1 MASPAD
7 DKAEIQVDGMERLL
21 NGVIDLHVHYYS
33 EGYLRAVEEA
43 DSTKVY
49 RRSEDG
55 RYVALWRSGV
65 ALTVPQPHPGIP
77 ERLEMMEKSG
87 IAVQVLSVPSPSVY
101 FLDEVSADRLAREVN
116 EDFASICRQHPGN
129 FRALA
134 SVTMQDTELALS
146 NLSHALDELGLAGV
160 MLLTNIAGVP
170 LDDARFEPFWEAA
183 NERRLLTYVH
193 PTVPDAE
200 HLSDFALAIG
210 VGFLGDTNLAL
221 ARLAYS
227 GIFERYPR
235 IRWVFSHL
243 GGTLPFMLPR
253 LDSYYRQFPE
263 CREKAPR
270 PPSEYI
276 RSLLFDTATSHRPA
290 MRCAVDTLGLG
301 RLVFG
306 SDYPHVPGGVEPFLN
321 ALDATGAT
329 DEELVELTRGRAS
342 ALLDGRAV

>member
-1 MASPAD
+1 LD
-7 DKAEIQVDGMERLL
+7 D
-21 NGVIDLHVHYYS
+21 VIDLHVHYYTDR
-33 EGYLRAVEEA
+33 YLQAVEEA
-43 DSTKVY
+43 PSTRVY
-49 RRSEDG
+49 RRPEDG

-65 ALTVPQPHPGIP
+65 ALTVPQPHPGVS

-87 IAVQVLSVPSPSVY
+87 ISMQVLSVPSPNVF
-101 FLDEVSADRLAREVN
+101 FLEGSAADRLARDVN
-116 EDFASICRQHPGN
+116 EEFAEICRENPN
-129 FRALA
+129 KFRALA
-134 SVTMQDTELALS
+134 SVTMQDTNLALR
-146 NLSHALDELGLAGV
+146 NLTHALDELKMDGV
-160 MLLTNIAGVP
+160 MLLTNIDGMS
-170 LDDARFEPFWEAA
+170 LDDARFEPFWEVA
-183 NERRLLTYVH
+183 NERDLLTYVH

-200 HLSDFALAIG
+200 HLSDYALAIG

-221 ARLAYS
+221 ARLSYS
-227 GIFERYPR
+227 GVFERYPR

-253 LDSYYRQFPE
+253 LDNYYRQFPE
-263 CREKAPR
+263 CRERAPR

-276 RSLLFDTATSHRPA
+276 RGLLFDTASSHRPA

-329 DEELVELTRGRAS
+329 DEELVELTRGRAR

>member
-1 MASPAD
+1 
-7 DKAEIQVDGMERLL
+7 MERLL

-146 NLSHALDELGLAGV
+146 NL
-160 MLLTNIAGVP
+160 
-170 LDDARFEPFWEAA
+170 
-183 NERRLLTYVH
+183 
-193 PTVPDAE
+193 
-200 HLSDFALAIG
+200 
-210 VGFLGDTNLAL
+210 
-221 ARLAYS
+221 
-227 GIFERYPR
+227 
-235 IRWVFSHL
+235 
-243 GGTLPFMLPR
+243 
-253 LDSYYRQFPE
+253 
-263 CREKAPR
+263 
-270 PPSEYI
+270 
-276 RSLLFDTATSHRPA
+276 
-290 MRCAVDTLGLG
+290 
-301 RLVFG
+301 
-306 SDYPHVPGGVEPFLN
+306 
-321 ALDATGAT
+321 
-329 DEELVELTRGRAS
+329 
-342 ALLDGRAV
+342 

>member
-1 MASPAD
+1 M
-7 DKAEIQVDGMERLL
+7 
-21 NGVIDLHVHYYS
+21 IDLHVHYYTDR
-33 EGYLRAVEEA
+33 YLQAVEDA
-43 DSTKVY
+43 PSTRVY
-49 RRSEDG
+49 RRPEDG

-65 ALTVPQPHPGIP
+65 ALTVPQPHPGVS

-87 IAVQVLSVPSPSVY
+87 ISMQVLSVPSPNVF
-101 FLDEVSADRLAREVN
+101 FLEGSAADRLARDVN
-116 EDFASICRQHPGN
+116 EEFAEICRENPN
-129 FRALA
+129 KFRALA
-134 SVTMQDTELALS
+134 SVTMQDTNLALR
-146 NLSHALDELGLAGV
+146 NLTHALDELKLDGV
-160 MLLTNIAGVP
+160 MLLTNIDGMS
-170 LDDARFEPFWEAA
+170 LDDARFEPFWEVA
-183 NERRLLTYVH
+183 NERDLLTYVH

-200 HLSDFALAIG
+200 HLSDYALAIG

-221 ARLAYS
+221 ARLSYS
-227 GIFERYPR
+227 GVFERYPR

-253 LDSYYRQFPE
+253 LDNYYRQFPE
-263 CREKAPR
+263 CRERAPR

-276 RSLLFDTATSHRPA
+276 RGLLFDTASSHRPA

-321 ALDATGAT
+321 VLDATGAT
-329 DEELVELTRGRAS
+329 DEELVELTRGRAR

>member
-1 MASPAD
+1 MD
-7 DKAEIQVDGMERLL
+7 D
-21 NGVIDLHVHYYS
+21 VIDLHVHYYTDR
-33 EGYLRAVEEA
+33 YLQAVEEA
-43 DSTKVY
+43 PSTRVY
-49 RRSEDG
+49 RRPEDG

-65 ALTVPQPHPGIP
+65 ALTVPQPHPGVS
-77 ERLEMMEKSG
+77 ERLEMMEESG
-87 IAVQVLSVPSPSVY
+87 ISMQVLSVPSPNVF
-101 FLDEVSADRLAREVN
+101 FLEGSAADRLARDVN
-116 EDFASICRQHPGN
+116 EEFAEICRENPN
-129 FRALA
+129 KFRALA
-134 SVTMQDTELALS
+134 SVTMQDTNLALR
-146 NLSHALDELGLAGV
+146 NLTHALDELKMDGV
-160 MLLTNIAGVP
+160 MLLTNIDGMS
-170 LDDARFEPFWEAA
+170 LDDARFEPFWEVA
-183 NERRLLTYVH
+183 NERDLLTYVH

-200 HLSDFALAIG
+200 SLSDYALAIG

-221 ARLAYS
+221 ARLSYS
-227 GIFERYPR
+227 GVFERYPR

-253 LDSYYRQFPE
+253 LDNYYRQFPE
-263 CREKAPR
+263 CRERAPR

-276 RSLLFDTATSHRPA
+276 RGLLFDTASSHRPA

-329 DEELVELTRGRAS
+329 DEELVELTRGRAR

>member
-1 MASPAD
+1 
-7 DKAEIQVDGMERLL
+7 
-21 NGVIDLHVHYYS
+21 
-33 EGYLRAVEEA
+33 
-43 DSTKVY
+43 
-49 RRSEDG
+49 
-55 RYVALWRSGV
+55 VALWRSGV
-65 ALTVPQPHPGIP
+65 ALTVPQPHPGVS

-87 IAVQVLSVPSPSVY
+87 ISMQVLSVPSPNVF
-101 FLDEVSADRLAREVN
+101 FLEGSAADRLARDVN
-116 EDFASICRQHPGN
+116 EEFAEICRENPN
-129 FRALA
+129 KFRALA
-134 SVTMQDTELALS
+134 SVTMQDTNLALR
-146 NLSHALDELGLAGV
+146 NLTHALDELKMDGV
-160 MLLTNIAGVP
+160 MLLTNIDGMS
-170 LDDARFEPFWEAA
+170 LDDARFEPFWEVA
-183 NERRLLTYVH
+183 NERDLLTYVH

-200 HLSDFALAIG
+200 HLSDYALAIG

-221 ARLAYS
+221 ARLSYS
-227 GIFERYPR
+227 GVFERYPR

-253 LDSYYRQFPE
+253 LDNYYRQFPE
-263 CREKAPR
+263 CRERAPR

-276 RSLLFDTATSHRPA
+276 RGLLFDTASSHRPA

-329 DEELVELTRGRAS
+329 DEELVELTRGRAR

>member
-1 MASPAD
+1 MD
-7 DKAEIQVDGMERLL
+7 D
-21 NGVIDLHVHYYS
+21 VIDLHVHYYTDR
-33 EGYLRAVEEA
+33 YLQAVEEA
-43 DSTKVY
+43 PSTRVY
-49 RRSEDG
+49 RRPEDG
-55 RYVALWRSGV
+55 RYVAVWRSGV
-65 ALTVPQPHPGIP
+65 ALTVPQPHPGVS

-87 IAVQVLSVPSPSVY
+87 ISMQVLSVPSPNVF
-101 FLDEVSADRLAREVN
+101 FLEGSAADRLARDVN
-116 EDFASICRQHPGN
+116 EEFAEICRENPN
-129 FRALA
+129 KFRALA
-134 SVTMQDTELALS
+134 SVTMQDTNLALR
-146 NLSHALDELGLAGV
+146 NLTHALDELKMDGV
-160 MLLTNIAGVP
+160 MLLTNIDGMS
-170 LDDARFEPFWEAA
+170 LDDARFEPFWEVA
-183 NERRLLTYVH
+183 NERDLLTYVH

-200 HLSDFALAIG
+200 HLSDYALAIG

-221 ARLAYS
+221 ARLSYS
-227 GIFERYPR
+227 GVFERYPR

-253 LDSYYRQFPE
+253 LDNYYRQFPE
-263 CREKAPR
+263 CRERAPR

-276 RSLLFDTATSHRPA
+276 RGLLFDTASSHRPA

-329 DEELVELTRGRAS
+329 DEELVELTRGRAR

>member
-1 MASPAD
+1 LD
-7 DKAEIQVDGMERLL
+7 D
-21 NGVIDLHVHYYS
+21 VIDLHVHYYTDR
-33 EGYLRAVEEA
+33 YLQAVEEA
-43 DSTKVY
+43 PSTRVY
-49 RRSEDG
+49 RRPEDG

-65 ALTVPQPHPGIP
+65 ALTVPQPHPGVS

-87 IAVQVLSVPSPSVY
+87 ISMQVLSVPSPNVF
-101 FLDEVSADRLAREVN
+101 FLEGSAADRLARDVN
-116 EDFASICRQHPGN
+116 EEFAEICRENPN
-129 FRALA
+129 KFRALA
-134 SVTMQDTELALS
+134 SVTMQDTNLALR
-146 NLSHALDELGLAGV
+146 NLTHALDELKMDGV
-160 MLLTNIAGVP
+160 MLLTNIDGMS
-170 LDDARFEPFWEAA
+170 LDDARFEPFWEVA
-183 NERRLLTYVH
+183 NERDLLTYVH

-200 HLSDFALAIG
+200 SLSDYALAIG

-221 ARLAYS
+221 ARLSYS
-227 GIFERYPR
+227 GVFERYPR

-253 LDSYYRQFPE
+253 LDNYYRQFPE
-263 CREKAPR
+263 CRERAPR

-276 RSLLFDTATSHRPA
+276 RGLLFDTASSHRPA

-329 DEELVELTRGRAS
+329 DEELVELTRGRAR

>member
-1 MASPAD
+1 MD
-7 DKAEIQVDGMERLL
+7 D
-21 NGVIDLHVHYYS
+21 VIDLHVHYYTDR
-33 EGYLRAVEEA
+33 YLQAVEEA
-43 DSTKVY
+43 PSTRVY
-49 RRSEDG
+49 RRPEDG

-65 ALTVPQPHPGIP
+65 ALTVPQPHPGVS
-77 ERLEMMEKSG
+77 ERLEVMEKSG
-87 IAVQVLSVPSPSVY
+87 ISMQVLSVPSPNVF
-101 FLDEVSADRLAREVN
+101 FLEGSAADRLARDVN
-116 EDFASICRQHPGN
+116 EEFAEICRENPN
-129 FRALA
+129 KFRALA
-134 SVTMQDTELALS
+134 SVTMQDTNLALR
-146 NLSHALDELGLAGV
+146 NLTHALDELKMDGV
-160 MLLTNIAGVP
+160 MLLTNIDGMS
-170 LDDARFEPFWEAA
+170 LDDARFEPFWEVA
-183 NERRLLTYVH
+183 NERDLLTYVH

-200 HLSDFALAIG
+200 SLSDYALAIG

-221 ARLAYS
+221 ARLSYS
-227 GIFERYPR
+227 GVFERYPR

-253 LDSYYRQFPE
+253 LDNYYRQFPE
-263 CREKAPR
+263 CRERAPR

-276 RSLLFDTATSHRPA
+276 RGLLFDTASSHRPA

-329 DEELVELTRGRAS
+329 DEELVELTRGRAR